1 MKTVGDL
8 HEYNARYFADREA
21 FVFED
26 RRLTNAGFLDRI
38 RRLADA
44 FYARGLRRGDRI
56 AVLALNCL
64 EIYEIMGAAELA
76 GFAAVPLNFRLAP
89 AEIEYL
95 LNDIQ
100 PAAIVYEGELMP
112 LAQTFR
118 AEHPGLVWVRMRAGG
133 VGDDTQHF
141 EDFLNGG
148 RSDGPPMRA
157 RPDDLCYLMYTSGTT
172 GRPKGAML
180 MQHAVL
186 AGAEI
191 GASES
196 EMVKGGT
203 WLVHSPQFHIGGN
216 GTRLSQQM
224 RSGRVVLHRSFDPAR
239 ALRDI
244 QAERV
249 TGTMTV
255 GTMLQ
260 AVLDVADDYDLSSMQ
275 SWMVA
280 GAPASPE
287 LMRRAIAKLGK
298 IFIIQ
303 YGMTEGR
310 VSGLYRYEV
319 DPDAGPKSAQRLRSV
334 GRPAPQVEVEIR
346 DEAGCICPPNV
357 PGEVTFRS
365 PNVFGGYWNN
375 SIATAEALRD
385 GWMHSGDV
393 GYVDEDNYLYLVDRK
408 KDMIISGGE
417 NIYSREV
424 EDALHS
430 HADVIEA
437 AVIGVADAKWGEAVK
452 AFVVLAA
459 GATLSAEAM
468 IEHARTR
475 IARYKCPKHVV
486 FVDALP
492 RIANGK
498 IDKMALRRRELGQP

>member
-8 HEYNARYFADREA
+8 HEYNARYFAEREA
-21 FVFED
+21 FVFEG

-44 FYARGLRRGDRI
+44 FHASGLRRGDRI

-89 AEIEYL
+89 AEVDYL
-95 LNDIQ
+95 LNDIR
-100 PAAIVYEGELMP
+100 PAAIVYEADLMP
-112 LAQTFR
+112 LAATFR
-118 AEHPGLVWVRMRAGG
+118 AHHPDLVWLRMRDAAGG
-133 VGDDTQHF
+133 DGTPHF

-148 RSDGPPMRA
+148 ASEGPPIRA

-180 MQHAVL
+180 IQRAVL

-224 RSGRVVLHRSFDPAR
+224 RSGRVVLHRSFDPVR

-244 QAERV
+244 QDERV

-319 DPDAGPKSAQRLRSV
+319 DPDAGPKAAKRLRSV
-334 GRPAPQVEVEIR
+334 GRPAPQIEVEIR
-346 DEAGCICPPNV
+346 DEAGHVCPPDV

-365 PNVFGGYWNN
+365 PNVFAGYWNN
-375 SIATAEALRD
+375 SVATAEALRD

-393 GYVDEDNYLYLVDRK
+393 GYFDEDGYLYLVDRK

-424 EDALHS
+424 EDALHT
-430 HADVIEA
+430 HQDVIEA
-437 AVIGVADAKWGEAVK
+437 AVIGVPDAKWGEAVK

-459 GATLSAEAM
+459 GATASADAM
-468 IEHARTR
+468 IDHVRTR
-475 IARYKCPKHVV
+475 IARYKCPKHVA
-486 FVDALP
+486 FVGELP

-498 IDKMALRRRELGQP
+498 IDKMALRRREEEQA

>member
-8 HEYNARYFADREA
+8 HEYNARYFGKSEA

-26 RRLTNAGFLDRI
+26 RRLTHASFLDRI

-44 FYARGLRRGDRI
+44 FYAAGLRRGDRI

-76 GFAAVPLNFRLAP
+76 GFAAVPLNFRLAQ
-89 AEIEYL
+89 AEIDYL
-95 LNDIQ
+95 LSDIQ
-100 PAAIVYEGELMP
+100 PAAVVCEADLMP
-112 LAQTFR
+112 LAATFR
-118 AEHPGLVWVRMRAGG
+118 AQRPDLVWLRLREGAR
-133 VGDDTQHF
+133 GDTTQHF
-141 EDFLNGG
+141 EDFLNSGT
-148 RSDGPPMRA
+148 SEGPPIRA
-157 RPDDLCYLMYTSGTT
+157 LPDDLCYLMYTSGTT

-180 MQHAVL
+180 VQHAVL

-216 GTRLSQQM
+216 GTRLSQQV

-244 QAERV
+244 ERERV

-319 DPDAGPKSAQRLRSV
+319 DPDAGPDAVKHLRSV
-334 GRPAPQVEVEIR
+334 GRPAPQVDVEIR
-346 DEAGCICPPNV
+346 DEAGRVCPPNV
-357 PGEVTFRS
+357 PGEVVFRS
-365 PNVFGGYWNN
+365 PNVFAGYWNN
-375 SIATAEALRD
+375 SVATAEALRD

-393 GYVDEDNYLYLVDRK
+393 GYVDEDNFLYLVDRK

-424 EDALHS
+424 EDALHA
-430 HADVIEA
+430 HPDVIEA
-437 AVIGVADAKWGEAVK
+437 AVIGVQDEKWGEAVK
-452 AFVVLAA
+452 AYVVLAA
-459 GATLSAEAM
+459 GAALSAELV
-468 IEHARTR
+468 IEHTRTR
-475 IARYKCPKHVV
+475 IARYKCPKHVE
-486 FVDALP
+486 FVEALP

-498 IDKMALRRRELGQP
+498 IDKVALRRREKERS